1 MGGGGGGGGGGTIQ
15 TTRQKLWYSIYVV
28 LSLYAYAVY
37 QIQYIENYLHICKF
51 YYSIADSEL
60 AKQKDKT
67 FKLTANFF
75 FLNSV
80 IYLQKTYPPYI

>member
-1 MGGGGGGGGGGTIQ
+1 LGGGHNSDDKTETLVLYI
-15 TTRQKLWYSIYVV
+15 V

-51 YYSIADSEL
+51 YYSIVDSEL

-67 FKLTANFF
+67 FKLTANVFF
-75 FLNSV
+75 S
-80 IYLQKTYPPYI
+80 